1 MPNGISVGEGG
12 VPVILSVNDYRVNG
26 NTYDG
31 GFVGIAILE
40 SRGRALLQKSGS
52 VTVKIRTNS
61 LTTYT
66 DVLEL
71 VTKADEGKLVRL
83 CAFNDSNASFSNLTI
98 VKYKAENS
106 NSRLAKILS
115 VDETSGT
122 AEIWLY

>member
-1 MPNGISVGEGG
+1 M
-12 VPVILSVNDYRVNG
+12 Y
-26 NTYDG
+26 
-31 GFVGIAILE
+31 
-40 SRGRALLQKSGS
+40 
-52 VTVKIRTNS
+52 VKIRTNS

-66 DVLEL
+66 NVLEL

-83 CAFNDSNASFSNLTI
+83 CAFNDSNASFSNPTI